1 MFESVFYT
9 VAPMLVLGFVAVPVA
24 LVLSVCA
31 GVYKHAEWREYKAAL
46 AAEAE
51 VGVEVDA
58 KAEAGAET
66 SAASPEA
73 AEA

>member
-9 VAPMLVLGFVAVPVA
+9 VAPMLVVGAVAVPVA

-31 GVYKHAEWREYKAAL
+31 GVHKYAEWREYKAAR

-51 VGVEVDA
+51 ADL
-58 KAEAGAET
+58 EAGAAVEV
-66 SAASPEA
+66 ADA
-73 AEA
+73 AE

>member
-9 VAPMLVLGFVAVPVA
+9 VAPMLIVGAVAVPVA

-31 GVYKHAEWREYKAAL
+31 GVHKYAEWREHKAAR

-51 VGVEVDA
+51 ADL
-58 KAEAGAET
+58 EAGA
-66 SAASPEA
+66 AVEA
-73 AEA
+73 VDTAE

>member
-9 VAPMLVLGFVAVPVA
+9 VAPMLVLGFVAVSAA

-31 GVYKHAEWREYKAAL
+31 GVHKYAEWREYKAAR

-51 VGVEVDA
+51 ADS
-58 KAEAGAET
+58 EAGA
-66 SAASPEA
+66 AVEA
-73 AEA
+73 VDTAE

>member
-9 VAPMLVLGFVAVPVA
+9 VAPMLVLGFVAVPAA

-31 GVYKHAEWREYKAAL
+31 GVHKHAEWREYKAAL

-51 VGVEVDA
+51 ADA
-58 KAEAGAET
+58 SAVVFGADEA
-66 SAASPEA
+66 
-73 AEA
+73 

>member
-9 VAPMLVLGFVAVPVA
+9 VAPMLVLGFVAVSAA

-31 GVYKHAEWREYKAAL
+31 GVHKHAEWREYKAAL

-51 VGVEVDA
+51 AD
-58 KAEAGAET
+58 T
-66 SAASPEA
+66 SAAEFGADEA
-73 AEA
+73 

>member
-9 VAPMLVLGFVAVPVA
+9 VAPMLVVGAVAVPVA

-31 GVYKHAEWREYKAAL
+31 GVHKYAEWHEYKAAR

-51 VGVEVDA
+51 ADLEVGAAVEAVDT
-58 KAEAGAET
+58 AE
-66 SAASPEA
+66 
-73 AEA
+73 

>member
-9 VAPMLVLGFVAVPVA
+9 VAPMLVLGFVAVPAA

-31 GVYKHAEWREYKAAL
+31 GVHKHAEWREYKAAL

-51 VGVEVDA
+51 ADA
-58 KAEAGAET
+58 
-66 SAASPEA
+66 SAAEFEA
-73 AEA
+73 DEA